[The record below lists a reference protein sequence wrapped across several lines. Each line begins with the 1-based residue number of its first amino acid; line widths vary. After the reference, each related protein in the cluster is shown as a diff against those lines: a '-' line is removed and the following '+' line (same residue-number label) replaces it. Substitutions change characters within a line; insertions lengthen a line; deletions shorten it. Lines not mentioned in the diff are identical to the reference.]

1 MRSIKQIWGTVA
13 VLVGMFVLA
22 WFAWRLP
29 FYEFSEE
36 YSAEQVGS
44 FLSLAY
50 LKNLLPLGL
59 ILLLST
65 LGIIL
70 CIQVRKQIL
79 RKDPAFGRFFET
91 RTGSASKTV
100 RGQRKI
106 GFMTVRWAAM
116 LAAAFLMIFG
126 GTVLGLRF
134 SQVSLPIF
142 SCPVNTEQMTESSCY
157 YLSHLNDLFELPLRD
172 ILLFF
177 GTTVG
182 FALLLGRAIC
192 GFLCPMGLVQD
203 VTHAIRQRAKVEGIS
218 MTDRMYA
225 ALTPVKWMMVFLM
238 LGLCFLGG
246 NFCNFC
252 PVISVSPILAG
263 IQTSLYF
270 SGFFMVF
277 ALIGSFFKRR
287 FFCLICPLG
296 VLLGLLHRITPFR
309 IKKDCTACTECG
321 ACYEACPMG
330 IKQIYTER
338 EKADVTDMNCILCGE
353 CVKKCPEDNALAM
366 TFAGKRI
373 YTASRKQVMS
383 GYQREGRKLDR
394 KLDRE
399 EKGDRL

>member
-1 MRSIKQIWGTVA
+1 MKQAKKIWLTAGVCA
-13 VLVGMFVLA
+13 AMFALA

-29 FYEFSEE
+29 FFEFSEE

-44 FLSLAY
+44 FLSLKY
-50 LKNLLPLGL
+50 LKNLLPLIL
-59 ILLLST
+59 ILLLSA
-65 LGIIL
+65 LGILI
-70 CIQVRKQIL
+70 CIGVRKRII
-79 RKDPAFGRFFET
+79 RKDPAFGRFFEA
-91 RTGSASKTV
+91 RTGSGGKKV
-100 RGQRKI
+100 PGQRKL

-116 LAAAFLMIFG
+116 LGASFLMIFG
-126 GTVLGLRF
+126 GTALNLRF
-134 SQVSLPIF
+134 AEVSLPIF

-157 YLSHLNDLFELPLRD
+157 YLAHLNDLFELPLKD

-177 GTTVG
+177 GTTIG
-182 FALLLGRAIC
+182 FALLLGRGIC
-192 GFLCPMGLVQD
+192 GFLCPMGLLQD
-203 VTHAIRQRAKVEGIS
+203 VVHGIRQKARVEGVA
-218 MTDRMYA
+218 MTDKMYA
-225 ALTPVKWMMVFLM
+225 ALTPVKWMMVFLL
-238 LGLCFLGG
+238 LGLSFLGG

-252 PVISVSPILAG
+252 PLVAVSPILAG

-270 SGFFMVF
+270 SGFFMIF

-338 EKADVTDMNCILCGE
+338 EKTDVTDMNCILCGE
-353 CVKKCPEDNALAM
+353 CIRKCPEDNALAM
-366 TFAGKRI
+366 TFAGKKI

-383 GYQREGRKLDR
+383 GYHAEGRKQDR
-394 KLDRE
+394 RR
-399 EKGDRL
+399 GGSV

>member
-1 MRSIKQIWGTVA
+1 MRSMKRAGITAA
-13 VLVGMFVLA
+13 VCAGMLA
-22 WFAWRLP
+22 IAWYAWRLT
-29 FYEFSEE
+29 FFEFDGE

-44 FLSLAY
+44 FLSLNY

-59 ILLLST
+59 ILLLSAV
-65 LGIIL
+65 GIVL
-70 CIQVRKQIL
+70 CIQVRKRII
-79 RKDPAFGRFFET
+79 RKDPAFGRFFEA
-91 RTGSASKTV
+91 RTGSATKRV
-100 RGQRKI
+100 REKRF
-106 GFMTVRWAAM
+106 GFMTVRWAVM

-134 SQVSLPIF
+134 QSVSLPIF

-157 YLSHLNDLFELPLRD
+157 YLAHLNDLFELPLRD

-182 FALLLGRAIC
+182 FALLLGRAVC
-192 GFLCPMGLVQD
+192 GFLCPMGLLQD
-203 VTHAIRQRAKVEGIS
+203 VMHGIRQKTKVEGVA
-218 MTDRMYA
+218 MTDKMYA
-225 ALTPVKWMMVFLM
+225 ALTPIKWMMVLLM
-238 LGLCFLGG
+238 LGLGFIGG

-252 PVISVSPILAG
+252 PVIAVSPILAG

-270 SGFFMVF
+270 SGFFMIFV
-277 ALIGSFFKRR
+277 LIGSFFKRR

-296 VLLGLLHRITPFR
+296 VLLGLLHKISPFR

-330 IKQIYTER
+330 IRQIYTER

-383 GYQREGRKLDR
+383 GYAAEARRQDR
-394 KLDRE
+394 KIRRQED
-399 EKGDRL
+399 G

>member
-1 MRSIKQIWGTVA
+1 MKQAKKIWLTAGVCA
-13 VLVGMFVLA
+13 AMFALA

-29 FYEFSEE
+29 FFEFSEE

-44 FLSLAY
+44 FLSLKY
-50 LKNLLPLGL
+50 LENLLPLIL
-59 ILLLST
+59 ILLLSA
-65 LGIIL
+65 LGILI
-70 CIQVRKQIL
+70 CIGVRKRII
-79 RKDPAFGRFFET
+79 RKDPAFGRFFEA
-91 RTGSASKTV
+91 RTGSGGKKV
-100 RGQRKI
+100 PGQRKL

-116 LAAAFLMIFG
+116 LGASFLMIFG
-126 GTVLGLRF
+126 GTALNLRF
-134 SQVSLPIF
+134 AEVSLPIF

-157 YLSHLNDLFELPLRD
+157 YLAHLNDLFELPLKD

-177 GTTVG
+177 GTTIG
-182 FALLLGRAIC
+182 FALLLGRVIC
-192 GFLCPMGLVQD
+192 GFLCPMGLLQD
-203 VTHAIRQRAKVEGIS
+203 VVHGIRQKARVEGVA
-218 MTDRMYA
+218 MTDKMYA
-225 ALTPVKWMMVFLM
+225 ALTPVKWMMVFLL
-238 LGLCFLGG
+238 LGLSFLGG

-252 PVISVSPILAG
+252 PLVAVSPILAG

-270 SGFFMVF
+270 SGFFMIF

-338 EKADVTDMNCILCGE
+338 EKTDVTDMNCILCGE
-353 CVKKCPEDNALAM
+353 CIRKCPEDNALAM
-366 TFAGKRI
+366 TFAGKKI

-383 GYQREGRKLDR
+383 GYHAEGRKQDR
-394 KLDRE
+394 RR
-399 EKGDRL
+399 GGSV

>member
-1 MRSIKQIWGTVA
+1 MKQAKKIWLTAGVCA
-13 VLVGMFVLA
+13 AMFALA

-29 FYEFSEE
+29 FFEFSEE

-44 FLSLAY
+44 FLSLKY
-50 LKNLLPLGL
+50 LKNLLPLIL
-59 ILLLST
+59 ILLLSS
-65 LGIIL
+65 LGILI
-70 CIQVRKQIL
+70 CIGVRKRII
-79 RKDPAFGRFFET
+79 RKDPAFGRFFEA
-91 RTGSASKTV
+91 RTGSGGKKV
-100 RGQRKI
+100 PGQRKL

-116 LAAAFLMIFG
+116 LGASFLMIFG
-126 GTVLGLRF
+126 GTALNLRF
-134 SQVSLPIF
+134 AEVSLPIF

-157 YLSHLNDLFELPLRD
+157 YLAHLNDLFELPLKD

-177 GTTVG
+177 GTTIG
-182 FALLLGRAIC
+182 FALLLGRVIC
-192 GFLCPMGLVQD
+192 GFLCPMGLLQD
-203 VTHAIRQRAKVEGIS
+203 VVHGIRKKARVEGVA
-218 MTDRMYA
+218 MTDKMYA
-225 ALTPVKWMMVFLM
+225 ALTPVKWMMVFLL
-238 LGLCFLGG
+238 LGLSFLGG

-252 PVISVSPILAG
+252 PLVAVSPILAG

-270 SGFFMVF
+270 SGFFMIF

-338 EKADVTDMNCILCGE
+338 EKTDVTDMNCILCGE
-353 CVKKCPEDNALAM
+353 CIRKCPEDNALAM
-366 TFAGKRI
+366 TFAGKKI

-383 GYQREGRKLDR
+383 GYHAEGRKQDR
-394 KLDRE
+394 RR
-399 EKGDRL
+399 GGSV

>member
-1 MRSIKQIWGTVA
+1 MKQAKKIWLTAGVCA
-13 VLVGMFVLA
+13 AMFALA

-29 FYEFSEE
+29 FFEFSEE

-44 FLSLAY
+44 FLSLKY
-50 LKNLLPLGL
+50 LKNLLPLIL
-59 ILLLST
+59 ILLLSA
-65 LGIIL
+65 LGILI
-70 CIQVRKQIL
+70 CIGVRKRII
-79 RKDPAFGRFFET
+79 RKDPAFGRFFEA
-91 RTGSASKTV
+91 RTGSGGKKV
-100 RGQRKI
+100 PGQRKL

-116 LAAAFLMIFG
+116 LGASFLMIFG
-126 GTVLGLRF
+126 GTALNLRF
-134 SQVSLPIF
+134 AEVSLPIF

-157 YLSHLNDLFELPLRD
+157 YLAHLNDLFELPLKD

-177 GTTVG
+177 GTTIG
-182 FALLLGRAIC
+182 FALLLGRVIC
-192 GFLCPMGLVQD
+192 GFLCPMGLLQD
-203 VTHAIRQRAKVEGIS
+203 VVHGIRQKARVEGVA
-218 MTDRMYA
+218 MTDKMYA
-225 ALTPVKWMMVFLM
+225 ALTPVKWMMVFLL
-238 LGLCFLGG
+238 LGLSFLGG

-252 PVISVSPILAG
+252 PLVAVSPILAG

-270 SGFFMVF
+270 SGFFMIF

-338 EKADVTDMNCILCGE
+338 EKTDVTDMNCILCGE
-353 CVKKCPEDNALAM
+353 CIRKCPEDNALAM
-366 TFAGKRI
+366 TFAGKKI

-383 GYQREGRKLDR
+383 GYHAEGRKQDR
-394 KLDRE
+394 RR
-399 EKGDRL
+399 GGSV

>member
-1 MRSIKQIWGTVA
+1 MRNAKRFLITVA
-13 VLVGMFVLA
+13 VCAGMLALA
-22 WFAWRLP
+22 WYAWLLP
-29 FYEFSEE
+29 FFEFSEE

-44 FLSLAY
+44 FLSLDY
-50 LKNLLPLGL
+50 LRNLIPLGL
-59 ILLLST
+59 IVLLST
-65 LGIIL
+65 VGIVL
-70 CIQVRKQIL
+70 CIQARKRIL
-79 RKDPAFGRFFET
+79 KKDPAFARFFET
-91 RTGSASKTV
+91 RTGPARTSV
-100 RGQRKI
+100 PGQRKL
-106 GFMTVRWAAM
+106 GFMTVRWAVM
-116 LAAAFLMIFG
+116 ILAAFFMIFG

-134 SQVSLPIF
+134 ASVSLPIF

-157 YLSHLNDLFELPLRD
+157 YLSHLSDLFEMPLKD

-182 FALLLGRAIC
+182 FALILGRAIC
-192 GFLCPMGLVQD
+192 GFLCPMGLLQD
-203 VTHAIRQRAKVEGIS
+203 TVHGIRQKAKVEGIA

-225 ALTPVKWMMVFLM
+225 ALTPIKWMMVLLM
-238 LGLCFLGG
+238 LGLCFIGG

-252 PVISVSPILAG
+252 PVIAVSPILAG

-277 ALIGSFFKRR
+277 VLIGSFFKRR

-296 VLLGLLHRITPFR
+296 VLLGLLHKITPFR

-338 EKADVTDMNCILCGE
+338 EKTDVTDMNCILCGE
-353 CVKKCPEDNALAM
+353 CIRKCPEDNALAM
-366 TFAGKRI
+366 TFAGKKI

-383 GYQREGRKLDR
+383 GYESAGRKLDR
-394 KLDRE
+394 Q
-399 EKGDRL
+399 EKDSKRGG

>member
-1 MRSIKQIWGTVA
+1 MKQAKKIWLTAGVCA
-13 VLVGMFVLA
+13 AMFALA

-29 FYEFSEE
+29 FFEFSEE

-44 FLSLAY
+44 YLSLKY
-50 LKNLLPLGL
+50 LKNLLPLIL
-59 ILLLST
+59 ILLLSA
-65 LGIIL
+65 LGILI
-70 CIQVRKQIL
+70 CIGVRKRII
-79 RKDPAFGRFFET
+79 RKDPAFGRFFEA
-91 RTGSASKTV
+91 RTGSGGKKV
-100 RGQRKI
+100 PGQRKL

-116 LAAAFLMIFG
+116 LGASFLMIFG
-126 GTVLGLRF
+126 GTALNLRF
-134 SQVSLPIF
+134 AEVSLPIF

-157 YLSHLNDLFELPLRD
+157 YLAHLNDLFELPLKD

-177 GTTVG
+177 GTTIG
-182 FALLLGRAIC
+182 FALLLGRVIC
-192 GFLCPMGLVQD
+192 GFLCPMGLLQD
-203 VTHAIRQRAKVEGIS
+203 VVHGIRQKARVEGVA
-218 MTDRMYA
+218 MTDKMYA
-225 ALTPVKWMMVFLM
+225 ALTPVKWMMVFLL
-238 LGLCFLGG
+238 LGLSFLGG

-252 PVISVSPILAG
+252 PLVAVSPILAG

-270 SGFFMVF
+270 SGFFMIF

-338 EKADVTDMNCILCGE
+338 EKTDVTDMNCILCGE
-353 CVKKCPEDNALAM
+353 CIRKCPEDNALAM
-366 TFAGKRI
+366 TFAGKKI

-383 GYQREGRKLDR
+383 GYHAEGRKQDR
-394 KLDRE
+394 RR
-399 EKGDRL
+399 GGSV

>member
-1 MRSIKQIWGTVA
+1 MRSSKRIWITAA
-13 VLVGMFVLA
+13 VCAGMLALA
-22 WFAWRLP
+22 WYAWLLP
-29 FYEFSEE
+29 FFEFDAE

-59 ILLLST
+59 ILLLSAA
-65 LGIIL
+65 GILL
-70 CIQVRKQIL
+70 CIYARKRIIRQ
-79 RKDPAFGRFFET
+79 DPAFGRFFEA
-91 RTGSASKTV
+91 RTGAASGKV
-100 RGQRKI
+100 PGQRKF
-106 GFMTVRWAAM
+106 GFMTVRWAVM

-126 GTVLGLRF
+126 GTALGLRF
-134 SQVSLPIF
+134 ASVSLPIF

-157 YLSHLNDLFELPLRD
+157 YLSHLNDLFELPLKD

-182 FALLLGRAIC
+182 FALILGRAIC
-192 GFLCPMGLVQD
+192 GFLCPMGLLQD
-203 VTHAIRQRAKVEGIS
+203 VMHGVRQRAKVEGVA
-218 MTDRMYA
+218 MTDKMYA

-238 LGLCFLGG
+238 LGLGFLGG

-252 PVISVSPILAG
+252 PVIAVSPILAG

-277 ALIGSFFKRR
+277 VLIGSFFKRR

-296 VLLGLLHRITPFR
+296 VLLGLLHKITPFR

-338 EKADVTDMNCILCGE
+338 EKTDVTDMNCILCGE
-353 CVKKCPEDNALAM
+353 CVRKCPEDNALAM
-366 TFAGKRI
+366 TFAGKKI

-383 GYQREGRKLDR
+383 GYQAQGKQLDKKLR
-394 KLDRE
+394 RQQR
-399 EKGDRL
+399 GG

>member
-1 MRSIKQIWGTVA
+1 MKQAKKIWLTAGVCA
-13 VLVGMFVLA
+13 AMFALA

-29 FYEFSEE
+29 FFEFSEE

-44 FLSLAY
+44 FLSLKY
-50 LKNLLPLGL
+50 LKNLLPLIL
-59 ILLLST
+59 ILLLSS
-65 LGIIL
+65 LGILI
-70 CIQVRKQIL
+70 CIGVRKRII
-79 RKDPAFGRFFET
+79 RKDPAFGRFFEA
-91 RTGSASKTV
+91 RTGSGGKKV
-100 RGQRKI
+100 PGQRKL

-116 LAAAFLMIFG
+116 LGASFLMIFG
-126 GTVLGLRF
+126 GTALNLRF
-134 SQVSLPIF
+134 AEVSLPIF

-157 YLSHLNDLFELPLRD
+157 YLAHLNDLFELPLKD

-177 GTTVG
+177 GTTIG
-182 FALLLGRAIC
+182 FALLLGRVIC
-192 GFLCPMGLVQD
+192 GFLCPMGLLQD
-203 VTHAIRQRAKVEGIS
+203 VVHGIRQKARVEGVA
-218 MTDRMYA
+218 MTDKMYA
-225 ALTPVKWMMVFLM
+225 ALTPVKWMMVFLL
-238 LGLCFLGG
+238 LGLSFLGG

-252 PVISVSPILAG
+252 PLVAVSPILAG

-270 SGFFMVF
+270 SGFFMIF

-338 EKADVTDMNCILCGE
+338 EKTDVTDMNCILCGE
-353 CVKKCPEDNALAM
+353 CIRKCPEDNALAM
-366 TFAGKRI
+366 TFAGKKI

-383 GYQREGRKLDR
+383 GYHAEGRKQDR
-394 KLDRE
+394 RR
-399 EKGDRL
+399 GGSV